1 MCLFTNYARKIV
13 KTFSLNQQL
22 THVLIICSK
31 YKFILVVIMGG
42 YLNN

>member
-1 MCLFTNYARKIV
+1 MCLLMNYARKIV

-31 YKFILVVIMGG
+31 YKCILVAIIGG